1 MAEVTMGGRSV
12 AKRSLEGLARWAAV
26 AGLVSALLTEFLNRT
41 LMLDEEA
48 SEATTLGALA
58 FVVVITAPFLF
69 ALSASFLPATE
80 QRRAVWL
87 ASALLALVIGGLSI
101 FSVGVLF
108 LIVAGALAWAW
119 WATRSPGGWIR
130 DRLSFMLTLWIVL
143 SLGSSLRLLWW
154 RETPACWVAGP
165 GGVRWSTV
173 NPTGGETCVS
183 DIIDS
188 TEGALALTA
197 VALGVVGIVAIIEIW
212 NRHASSPARIP
223 GS

>member
-1 MAEVTMGGRSV
+1 MDVRPGSDNSSTRV
-12 AKRSLEGLARWAAV
+12 ALVAAVGGLA
-26 AGLVSALLTEFLNRT
+26 SALLTAFLKRT
-41 LMLDEEA
+41 LALDEEA

-58 FVVVITAPFLF
+58 FVVGITAPFLF
-69 ALSASFLPATE
+69 ALIAPFLPAPE

-108 LIVAGALAWAW
+108 LIVAGALGWAW
-119 WATRSPGGWIR
+119 WSARDAERLIR
-130 DRLSFMLTLWIVL
+130 DRIAIIATLWIVL
-143 SLGSSLRLLWW
+143 ALGGALRLLWW
-154 RETPACWVAGP
+154 RETPACWATGP